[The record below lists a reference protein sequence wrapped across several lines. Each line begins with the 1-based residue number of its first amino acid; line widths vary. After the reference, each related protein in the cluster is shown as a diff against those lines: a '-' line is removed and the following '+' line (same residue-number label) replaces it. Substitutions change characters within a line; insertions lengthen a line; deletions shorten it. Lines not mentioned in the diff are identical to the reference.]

1 MHSIG
6 LVSFLVSLLA
16 VLNPIGNAAIYVSL
30 VSEKTKAEQR
40 KVAVKCALTVAII
53 MVIVIWVGLPL
64 LHFFGISLGA
74 FQIAGGLVVLLIGL
88 SMIRAKSHSN
98 NYDQPENQK
107 SYKDKASVAIV
118 PLAIPIIGGPGA
130 ISAIIAHAPGFPGV
144 LNHIILTI
152 CCLVLAAVIGVVLWF
167 APLVSKLLGD
177 EGMRI
182 ATRIMGLVLAAIAV
196 QMMAGGV
203 AFFVHQM
210 ATGQMTH

>member
-1 MHSIG
+1 MHSMSLIT
-6 LVSFLVSLLA
+6 FLASLLA

-30 VSEKTKAEQR
+30 VSEKPKSHQH
-40 KVAVKCALTVAII
+40 KVAVKCAIAVAII
-53 MVIVIWVGLPL
+53 MTLVIWVGLPL

-98 NYDQPENQK
+98 DYDQPEKQQSSKAK
-107 SYKDKASVAIV
+107 SSVAIV
-118 PLAIPIIGGPGA
+118 PMAMPIIGGPGA
-130 ISAIIAHAPGFPGV
+130 ISAIIAHAPAFPGV
-144 LNHIILTI
+144 LNHLILTV
-152 CCLVLAAVIGVVLWF
+152 CCLVLSAVIGVVLWF
-167 APLVSKLLGD
+167 APLVSKVLGE

-203 AFFVHQM
+203 AFFVHQI

>member
-6 LVSFLVSLLA
+6 WVTFLASLLA

-30 VSEKTKAEQR
+30 VSERSKKAQH
-40 KVAVKCALTVAII
+40 KVAVECAIAVAII
-53 MVIVIWVGLPL
+53 MVLVVWVGLPL

-98 NYDQPENQK
+98 DYDQP
-107 SYKDKASVAIV
+107 DKQQSSKNKPSVAIV
-118 PLAIPIIGGPGA
+118 PLAMPIIGGPGA
-130 ISAIIAHAPGFPGV
+130 ISAIIAHAPAFPGV
-144 LNHIILTI
+144 VNHILLTI
-152 CCLVLAAVIGVVLWF
+152 CCLALAAVIGVVLWF
-167 APLVSKLLGD
+167 APLVSKILGE

-203 AFFVHQM
+203 AFFVHSIMQ
-210 ATGQMTH
+210 GNLSQ